1 MSEAAVLE
9 LLNGEQVAKDIE
21 IDCTDLTAAMQRHS
35 ALYAHYANIAV
46 RCKNQADRMKQQLE
60 LVESVLDGEYRS
72 TMKEEN
78 PKVTEAQIRAA
89 IVKDARRRKAHQ
101 LAIDADTQFRMAQNV
116 ERAFEH
122 RKDMLL
128 MIARGQ
134 LREAE
139 GQLRVS
145 LNQGAQDAR
154 ARVLSAMQRNAQASA
169 SGDELPDAA

>member
-1 MSEAAVLE
+1 MSEAAFME
-9 LLNGEQVAKDIE
+9 LLDSEQVSKDMD
-21 IDCTDLTAAMQRHS
+21 IDCTDLTTAMQRHS

-72 TMKEEN
+72 TMREAN
-78 PKVTEAQIRAA
+78 PKVTEAQIKAA
-89 IVKDARRRKAHQ
+89 IIKDARRRKAHQ
-101 LAIDADTQFRMAQNV
+101 MAIDADTQYRMAQNV

-154 ARVLSAMQRNAQASA
+154 TRVLKAMQRNGQGDSA
-169 SGDELPDAA
+169 GETLPD